1 MFIYKATGKLLPG
14 LSQDY
19 VFKKSQSSYTN
30 KQHIESS
37 KWINMKLIIT
47 SLMIHQNES
56 TARKLMKIIFLKP
69 QNKERIS
76 KIINLKYEEYWYMYF
91 VIKAQRK

>member
-1 MFIYKATGKLLPG
+1 
-14 LSQDY
+14 
-19 VFKKSQSSYTN
+19 
-30 KQHIESS
+30 
-37 KWINMKLIIT
+37 
-47 SLMIHQNES
+47 
-56 TARKLMKIIFLKP
+56 MKIIFLKP